1 MNIRILANGKFKV
14 SAIADEDGKCPV
26 YNDLKGNL
34 SSQYERYG
42 NILLDKIDRISDQG
56 FDSFSSTL
64 AHEICKNP
72 KLYELI
78 QGKLRLIFFHG
89 KEEMVAVC
97 TEIIIKRTQKA
108 DKSAVNRAKDAY
120 KAYWQSVDDGSLNII
135 KEKEEENGTV

>member
-1 MNIRILANGKFKV
+1 MKIRILANGKFKV
-14 SAIADEDGKCPV
+14 SAIADEDGECPV

-42 NILLDKIDRISDQG
+42 NILLDKIDRISDGG

-89 KEEMVAVC
+89 KGEMIAVC
-97 TEIIIKRTQKA
+97 TEIIMKKTQKA
-108 DKSAVNRAKDAY
+108 DPSAVRRAKDAY
-120 KAYWQSVDDGSLNII
+120 KAYRQSVDDGSLNVI
-135 KEKEEENGTV
+135 EEE